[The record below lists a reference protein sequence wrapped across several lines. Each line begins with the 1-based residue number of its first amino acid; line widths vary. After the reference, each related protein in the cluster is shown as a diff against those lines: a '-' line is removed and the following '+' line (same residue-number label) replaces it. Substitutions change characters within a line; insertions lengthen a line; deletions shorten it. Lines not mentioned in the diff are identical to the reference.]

1 MSQPTQY
8 TRLYNFTDY
17 QTVNPTKPLP
27 ATNLD
32 AELNAVELTLDETL
46 TNLALLQRDDGK
58 LVNQLVTPESLSA
71 STLAIISQG
80 EYNPR
85 GAWAALTPYAV
96 GDLIT
101 YNAATYLCIVAN
113 TSTAS
118 FATDNTAG
126 YWLLIANGALQG
138 GGQAV
143 DTFTGNASQ
152 TAFTLSYNYASSNA
166 ATVFVAGVA
175 QIPTQDFTIVGTT
188 LTFVTAP
195 PAPSVAGRKNVMVR
209 GTGVEAQLAA
219 DLATTSAADA
229 QGYAAAALTSKN
241 AAAAS
246 QTAAAASQTAAA
258 SSATAAA
265 ASQSAASTS
274 QTAAAGS
281 ATAAA
286 SSASAASTSQTA
298 AATSAT
304 NAAASASTATTQATT
319 ATTKA
324 SEASTSA
331 TNAATSATSA
341 AASATTATSK
351 AADATTAANNAAA
364 SATSAGSSSTSAS
377 SSATSA
383 TNSAT
388 TATNAATTATQ
399 QASNASAS
407 ATSANTSATNAA
419 TSATSAATS
428 ATAAAGS
435 ASSASTSAATAT
447 TQASNAST
455 SATAAAASAASAAA
469 SYDSF
474 DDRYLGPKATAPTVD
489 NDGNALLIGAL
500 YFNTTTNAM
509 QVYGSSGWTA
519 AGSSVNGTSRRY
531 KYVATAGQTSFSGA
545 DSNGFTLAYDAGYV
559 DVYLN
564 GVRLDSTD
572 FTATSGTSIDL
583 VSGAAIGD
591 ELNIVAFGTFVLANH
606 YSKTESDGKYVGKDS
621 ATGAATMPV
630 GTTAQRP
637 STPAAGMF
645 RLNSTT
651 GEPEWYDTITSSWI
665 SFAEHSTYAVDY
677 LVVAAGAGGGD
688 GTAGGG
694 GGAGGFKTANGLSVA
709 VGSSFTVT
717 IGAGGAG
724 GGGAGLGLA
733 QRGANGNNSVFGT
746 ITSIGGGGGGAEAVA
761 PNNTGA
767 AGGSGGGGAYSG
779 TGGSGTTGQG
789 NVGGNGTSGSNRWA
803 GGGGGGA
810 GATGQYAST
819 YYGGA
824 GGDGISSSLS
834 GAAVTYAGGGGGAA
848 QSAGGGTV
856 YGGAGGAGGGGA
868 GAADNGS
875 TSNGVSGTANTGG
888 GGGGGPDSSS
898 YRGGNGGSGVVIIR
912 YAGVQRGVG
921 GTVTQSGGY
930 TIHTFTS
937 SGTFTA

>member
-71 STLAIISQG
+71 ATLAIISQG

-85 GAWAALTPYAV
+85 GNWAASTAYAV
-96 GDLIT
+96 GDLVN
-101 YNAATYLCIVAN
+101 YNDATYLCLVDN

-118 FATDNTAG
+118 FATDNSAG

-143 DTFTGNASQ
+143 DTFSGNAAQ
-152 TAFTLSYNYASSNA
+152 TTFTLSYAYASSNA

-188 LTFVTAP
+188 LTFVSAP
-195 PAPSVAGRKNVMVR
+195 PSPSVAGRKNIMVR

-219 DLATTSAADA
+219 DLANTASADA

-241 AAAAS
+241 AAATS

-258 SSATAAA
+258 TSATAAA

-274 QTAAAGS
+274 QTAAATS

-304 NAAASASTATTQATT
+304 NAAASATSASTSATT

-324 SEASTSA
+324 TEASTSA

-351 AADATTAANNAAA
+351 AADATTAANNAAT
-364 SATSAGSSSTSAS
+364 SATAAGSSSTSAA

-428 ATAAAGS
+428 ATAAA
-435 ASSASTSAATAT
+435 TSAA
-447 TQASNAST
+447 
-455 SATAAAASAASAAA
+455 AAAASQSAAA
-469 SYDSF
+469 TSEANAAASSVSAANSAAAAATALDNF
-474 DDRYLGPKATAPTVD
+474 DDRYLGPKANDPTLD
-489 NDGNALLIGAL
+489 NDGNALTDGAL
-500 YFNTTTNAM
+500 YSNTTTKKMRIYFDA
-509 QVYGSSGWTA
+509 YGWIDASSASVATLVTYEFVATTA
-519 AGSSVNGTSRRY
+519 A
-531 KYVATAGQTSFSGA
+531 QTTFSGNDA
-545 DSNGFTLAYDAGYV
+545 NGILLSYTVGSEV
-559 DVYLN
+559 
-564 GVRLDSTD
+564 
-572 FTATSGTSIDL
+572 
-583 VSGAAIGD
+583 
-591 ELNIVAFGTFVLANH
+591 VLANGVKLKRTVD
-606 YSKTESDGKYVGKDS
+606 YTASNGSSIVLTDGLAIGQELSVLAFGAFAVANTYLKTEADAKFISKDS
-621 ATGAATMPV
+621 STGAASMPV

-637 STPAAGMF
+637 ETPTAGMY
-645 RLNSTT
+645 RMNTTT
-651 GEPEWYDTITSSWI
+651 GEPEWYDASTSSWQKFR
-665 SFAEHSTYAVDY
+665 SRTYTADY
-677 LVVAAGAGGGD
+677 LIVAGGG
-688 GTAGGG
+688 GGGSQVNSVTNAGG
-694 GGAGGFKTANGLSVA
+694 GGAGGLTTGALSLESGV
-709 VGSSFTVT
+709 VYPIV
-717 IGAGGAG
+717 IGAGGAINTN
-724 GGGAGLGLA
+724 
-733 QRGANGNNSVFGT
+733 GANSSITGLNIST
-746 ITSIGGGGGGAEAVA
+746 ISAIGGGKGGGL
-761 PNNTGA
+761 A
-767 AGGSGGGGAYSG
+767 AASAGGNGGSGGGGSTALGS
-779 TGGSGTTGQG
+779 GGSGTSGQG
-789 NVGGNGTSGSNRWA
+789 NAGGSGGNTGNYI

-810 GATGQYAST
+810 GASGNSGNSNGNGGVGVAISITGASV
-819 YYGGA
+819 Y
-824 GGDGISSSLS
+824 
-834 GAAVTYAGGGGGAA
+834 YAGGGGG
-848 QSAGGGTV
+848 GGNVGS
-856 YGGAGGAGGGGA
+856 YGAGGLGGGGRGGTNVA
-868 GAADNGS
+868 NSAVA
-875 TSNGVSGTANTGG
+875 GTANLGG
-888 GGGGGPDSSS
+888 GGGGSANNTDAPAA
-898 YRGGNGGSGVVIIR
+898 GGSGVVIIR
-912 YAGVQRGVG
+912 YAGAQRGTG
-921 GTVTQSGGY
+921 GTVTSAGGY